1 MRYSSVA
8 LSVPFSKLN
17 LFIEELGLTASE
29 LAVLEPYKGLFGEK
43 AREFA
48 GYFYDVFT
56 GISDTRKIIEQL
68 ENPQMLKN
76 DWANWFRT
84 VFTLELDENLMAYLW
99 KIGIRH
105 VEVNLDQRYTN
116 LGFSMVRKFCGRI
129 IRSDVPAEDQIK
141 VSSVIDRILDFCLLT
156 ETSAYIDATSRCDLE
171 IIKGIA
177 DRIRNPITIIGG
189 NLRRIQKLL
198 DVKDPSYCVVEDII
212 AQSSRCETMVADIR
226 TYVEMFQKEAYP
238 VKISLPDLVKL
249 VLEELAEKAKAAGIA
264 IETGIDPRTG
274 SIEAAPPDIKTAFYR
289 VVENAIEAAAE
300 SPGPRVT
307 ITSEPYRAPFNAVK
321 ITIFNTGVPPRPEE
335 VERMFSLFY
344 STKPGGSGLGL
355 PIARLAIKKSF
366 GRLALEPVAEG
377 TRAVIVLPKG

>member
-1 MRYSSVA
+1 M
-8 LSVPFSKLN
+8 PFSKLN

-29 LAVLEPYKGLFGEK
+29 LAVLEPYKGLFSEK

-116 LGFSMVRKFCGRI
+116 LGFSMVRKFCGRV

-198 DVKDPSYCVVEDII
+198 DVKDPSYCV
-212 AQSSRCETMVADIR
+212 
-226 TYVEMFQKEAYP
+226 
-238 VKISLPDLVKL
+238 
-249 VLEELAEKAKAAGIA
+249 
-264 IETGIDPRTG
+264 
-274 SIEAAPPDIKTAFYR
+274 
-289 VVENAIEAAAE
+289 
-300 SPGPRVT
+300 
-307 ITSEPYRAPFNAVK
+307 
-321 ITIFNTGVPPRPEE
+321 
-335 VERMFSLFY
+335 
-344 STKPGGSGLGL
+344 
-355 PIARLAIKKSF
+355 
-366 GRLALEPVAEG
+366 
-377 TRAVIVLPKG
+377 